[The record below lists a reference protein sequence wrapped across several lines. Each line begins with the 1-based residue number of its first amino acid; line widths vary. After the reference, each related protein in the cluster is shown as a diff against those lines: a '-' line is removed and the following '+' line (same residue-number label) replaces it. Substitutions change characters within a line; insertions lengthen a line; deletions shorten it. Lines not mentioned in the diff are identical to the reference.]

1 MGRLGHR
8 LDEGAFTEKV
18 PLDGVRGDENV
29 GWFWGKML
37 LWGSEEAESFSAIS
51 RYPSPLSNGKSFLS
65 FFRGPREP
73 LEPLLLIIEF
83 DRVLER
89 FSPVGEGSN
98 GMIRWS
104 RSSEFSGSNRD
115 NRKPAG

>member
-1 MGRLGHR
+1 MVNLFFPFSVGR
-8 LDEGAFTEKV
+8 V
-18 PLDGVRGDENV
+18 
-29 GWFWGKML
+29 
-37 LWGSEEAESFSAIS
+37 S
-51 RYPSPLSNGKSFLS
+51 
-65 FFRGPREP
+65 
-73 LEPLLLIIEF
+73 LELLLIIEF

-89 FSPVGEGSN
+89 FSPVREGSN

>member
-37 LWGSEEAESFSAIS
+37 LWGSEEAD
-51 RYPSPLSNGKSFLS
+51 S